1 MNATSITIES
11 PLSSRIK
18 AWMDERFPFV
28 NALLFFILYLTAA
41 VLARY
46 SSTDGEISLA
56 LIDVAGCLVTWSFF
70 LVVRIF
76 DEHKDYDL
84 DVLNHPQRILQSGV
98 ITLKHL
104 KGLALIAIA
113 LQIIYSIIIDRL
125 HVGNSLY
132 LGNTSLLDSPSL
144 IGSALTA
151 WALVFGWT
159 CLLGKEFFCGEWL
172 EKRLTLYAFS
182 HMLIMFFMVW
192 WLVQMGNPGT
202 PLSNEIIA
210 LGVLAFI
217 SGFAFEITRKTRGP
231 EEERDTVDSY
241 SRIFGAKGAALIVI
255 LLVLGMISTQCFII
269 YQIGGTD
276 YWPALVVLLAILI
289 LCLKSL
295 FSFIKEPSEKGREKN
310 EMAVALV
317 TLLGYIVLIVSVFVN
332 RGITFTVL

>member
-1 MNATSITIES
+1 MNVHSIVIDS
-11 PLSSRIK
+11 SLSIRIK

-28 NALLFFILYLTAA
+28 NALLFFVLYLTAA

-46 SSTDGEISLA
+46 SSTEGEVSLA
-56 LIDVAGCLVTWSFF
+56 LVDIVGCVVTWSFF

-84 DVLNHPQRILQSGV
+84 DVLNHPQRILQSGL

-104 KGLALIAIA
+104 KVLALAAIVI
-113 LQIIYSIIIDRL
+113 QIIYSFAIDRL
-125 HVGNSLY
+125 Q
-132 LGNTSLLDSPSL
+132 LGSSSLLGPTL
-144 IGSALTA
+144 IA
-151 WALVFGWT
+151 WMMVFGWT
-159 CLLGKEFFCGEWL
+159 CLMGKEFFCGEWL

-202 PLSNEIIA
+202 PLSNEVVA

-231 EEERDTVDSY
+231 EEERETVDSY
-241 SRIFGAKGAALIVI
+241 SKIFGAKGAALIVVV
-255 LLVLGMISTQCFII
+255 LVLGMIGSQCFII
-269 YQIGGTD
+269 YQVGGSA
-276 YWPALVVLLAILI
+276 YWPALIVLLVFLAV
-289 LCLKSL
+289 CLKSL
-295 FSFIKEPSEKGREKN
+295 LSFINEPSEKGREKN

-332 RGITFTVL
+332 RGITFTFM